1 LELIAEPKNVA
12 IHNDNGVTAARMIES
27 FNAAAP
33 ALYDPLTRE
42 RGYIESEDR
51 QGKPTRFPLTTLSIG
66 AFWIRAQPRAIL
78 SERTCA

>member
-42 RGYIESEDR
+42 RGAPARVSVEPVIC
-51 QGKPTRFPLTTLSIG
+51 L
-66 AFWIRAQPRAIL
+66 A
-78 SERTCA
+78 